1 MAKYLLIMLK
11 KIKSPT
17 IFTNKGTEV
26 RAVMMDGFMEENQI
40 ESAGLL
46 KVNIKD
52 AEQLLIG
59 SFEKISRV
67 KHVAISCH
75 DFLNERSGDVNFKTK
90 KSVIQ
95 YVENRSFDIYYKRT
109 GIDYVDDLIYGSN
122 RIFDQD

>member
-1 MAKYLLIMLK
+1 
-11 KIKSPT
+11 
-17 IFTNKGTEV
+17 
-26 RAVMMDGFMEENQI
+26 MDGFMEENQI

-95 YVENRSFDIYYKRT
+95 YLENRSFDIYYKRT
-109 GIDYVDDLIYGSN
+109 GIDYVDDWIYGSN